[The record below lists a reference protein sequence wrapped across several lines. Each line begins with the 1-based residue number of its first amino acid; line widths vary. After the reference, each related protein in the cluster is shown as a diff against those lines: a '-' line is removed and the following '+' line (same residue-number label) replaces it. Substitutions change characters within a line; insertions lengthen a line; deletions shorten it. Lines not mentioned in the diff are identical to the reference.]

1 MGNGVFVLMTNTE
14 FASNGRKISLKTLNW
29 LIIIKYR
36 RFLMSRRFEITLEY
50 DGEDP
55 IRNTFLC
62 EIDELYYSVL
72 RDYEDLY
79 GIKSKYSHKKESVK
93 TSEMSDYFMCLAWGT
108 KEIAEKIESIKKE
121 MELDTELEG
130 KDKEFL
136 NEVISDLQRLYDI
149 AVEKCNENN
158 ISPENLYIN
167 WWIDC

>member
-1 MGNGVFVLMTNTE
+1 
-14 FASNGRKISLKTLNW
+14 
-29 LIIIKYR
+29 
-36 RFLMSRRFEITLEY
+36 MSRQFVIVLEY

-62 EIDELYYSVL
+62 EIDELEYSVL

-79 GIKSKYSHKKESVK
+79 YIDTKYSKKEYSVK
-93 TSEMSDYFMCLAWGT
+93 TSEMKDYFMCSAWGT

-149 AVEKCNENN
+149 AIEKCNENN
-158 ISPENLYIN
+158 INPENLYIN
-167 WWIDC
+167 WWINQ